1 MVFRK
6 IHKPAKRFSAIVVSG
21 LNIERRDY
29 AIGEDLECAL
39 QYSFKNLTTH
49 CDHRKRIMAREFC
62 LIVLHYS
69 TLRRKMI
76 KIADHGSNQ
85 ERSVSYL
92 ILRGKSR
99 FNLHNG
105 VYDEGMASGIQETIP
120 QTFLIGLLHNS
131 ASNSQMGEVE

>member
-1 MVFRK
+1 
-6 IHKPAKRFSAIVVSG
+6 
-21 LNIERRDY
+21 
-29 AIGEDLECAL
+29 
-39 QYSFKNLTTH
+39 
-49 CDHRKRIMAREFC
+49 
-62 LIVLHYS
+62 
-69 TLRRKMI
+69 MI

-85 ERSVSYL
+85 ERSVLYL

-131 ASNSQMGEVE
+131 ASNSPRREVE